1 MTFTIPLPWPKPPL
15 SLNDRGHW
23 AAKAART
30 KQARHVAHWVIQAWM
45 AREGVTTLPAAE
57 LELVWRV
64 PDLRRRD
71 LDNPVAT
78 LKATTDGAVDA
89 GLLDADDWRHVRR
102 ASVRIEPPSPDRTP
116 AMWLEVTPREEW
128 TP

>member
-1 MTFTIPLPWPKPPL
+1 MTFTILLPWPKPPL